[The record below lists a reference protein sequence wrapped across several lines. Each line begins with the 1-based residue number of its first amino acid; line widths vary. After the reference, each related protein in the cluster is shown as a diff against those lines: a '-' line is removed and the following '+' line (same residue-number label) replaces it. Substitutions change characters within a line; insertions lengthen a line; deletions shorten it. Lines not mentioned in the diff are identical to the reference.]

1 MRWRER
7 KNLYINYCCCPRDNG
22 ALWGHERAVSHTYTH
37 IYMYTQTHTLSYC
50 CCSGQFREK
59 QQWVSPPL
67 WSGHIGLRAI
77 VCVLSTSKIRPKV
90 GPNVWLQG
98 LCAEWTRGTGDT
110 IMALAWVNR
119 TIVLETLM
127 VLVGS
132 VWAGL
137 SSSNSSHRP
146 WYWRSTIWGSADR
159 HPPVSPESGSPQT
172 GNTLTS
178 SDSRLLT
185 CGHTKVDRGVGPEI
199 TYKTHTAGPIL

>member
-1 MRWRER
+1 MEHCEAMRER
-7 KNLYINYCCCPRDNG
+7 F
-22 ALWGHERAVSHTYTH
+22 HTHTHTYICTRRH
-37 IYMYTQTHTLSYC
+37 THTELLLL
-50 CCSGQFREK
+50 FRPVQRK
-59 QQWVSPPL
+59 ATMGVPPL

-132 VWAGL
+132 V
-137 SSSNSSHRP
+137 
-146 WYWRSTIWGSADR
+146 
-159 HPPVSPESGSPQT
+159 
-172 GNTLTS
+172 
-178 SDSRLLT
+178 
-185 CGHTKVDRGVGPEI
+185 
-199 TYKTHTAGPIL
+199 